1 MFVLGGDLTKQGRQ
15 MAFWRRQLATAAAMG
30 WAEELQQL
38 AEETDG
44 CSEEAGATDAT
55 MGRAEDLKQ
64 LAEKAVAA
72 TE

>member
-1 MFVLGGDLTKQGRQ
+1 MGR
-15 MAFWRRQLATAAAMG
+15 
-30 WAEELQQL
+30 AEELKKL

-44 CSEEAGATDAT
+44 CLEEAGATDAT